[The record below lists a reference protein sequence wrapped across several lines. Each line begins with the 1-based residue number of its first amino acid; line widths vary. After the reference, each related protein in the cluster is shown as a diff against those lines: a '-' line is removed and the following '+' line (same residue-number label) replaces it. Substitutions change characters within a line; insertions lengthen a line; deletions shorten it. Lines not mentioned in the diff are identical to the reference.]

1 MFGFSK
7 KNEETFLEK
16 ASKAAKEL
24 EAAIKKDAKHKAMV
38 IMVIDDNDGEEGV
51 ADGFTAMVGNDRLI
65 QQMLVHAFTEEDE
78 PAYRNFERAMDEV
91 TRIKV
96 MKATRKSSSLARVMR
111 KICEEFAKNHPE
123 NDKSEN
129 DKPENK
135 NENTN
140 PQNEE

>member
-1 MFGFSK
+1 MFGFCKK

-16 ASKAAKEL
+16 ASKAVKEL
-24 EAAIKKDAKHKAMV
+24 GAAIKKDGKHKAMV
-38 IMVIDDNDGEEGV
+38 IMVIDDNNGEEG
-51 ADGFTAMVGNDRLI
+51 AAARFTAMDGNDRLI

-78 PAYRNFERAMDEV
+78 PAYRDFERAMDEA

-96 MKATRKSSSLARVMR
+96 MKAARKSSSLARVMR
-111 KICEEFAKNHPE
+111 KIGEEFAKNHP
-123 NDKSEN
+123 EN

-140 PQNEE
+140 HQNEE